1 MPKPSDVDDAF
12 KKARGCGPLK
22 SSPPLPSVVPDTLSG
37 PGLRDD
43 GSHVNLYGRAGGKMS
58 GGPTLT
64 GVTGL
69 EELDESSDMSS
80 NELRWW

>member
-1 MPKPSDVDDAF
+1 
-12 KKARGCGPLK
+12 
-22 SSPPLPSVVPDTLSG
+22 
-37 PGLRDD
+37 
-43 GSHVNLYGRAGGKMS
+43 VNLYGRAGGKMS

-69 EELDESSDMSS
+69 EELEESSDMSS